1 MAKYL
6 LNKAYE
12 KEIHMSITKL
22 QKMLFALDRVL
33 LASNAPFI
41 LLKIITKHLFPNK
54 DK

>member
-22 QKMLFALDRVL
+22 QKMLFALDGVL
-33 LASNAPFI
+33 LASNASFYIIKNNNQTFI
-41 LLKIITKHLFPNK
+41 PNK